1 MRGFAEYFGSTP
13 ALNNLSLMHDR
24 HSMADGGYGK
34 QVMRDIE
41 DAHTEFSVEGREQL
55 QDFCLRDQVEGTGR
69 LIGNQQWRA
78 MENGH
83 RDQHSLGLADTELR
97 RISLQKFFFRGQA

>member
-24 HSMADGGYGK
+24 HSMADGGYRK

-41 DAHTEFSVEGREQL
+41 NAHAEFAAESSEQL
-55 QDFCLRDQVEGTGR
+55 QDFRLRDQVEGAGG
-69 LIGNQQWRA
+69 LIGDQQQWA
-78 MENGH
+78 MKNGH
-83 RDQHSLGLADTELR
+83 RD
-97 RISLQKFFFRGQA
+97 